1 MKNITELLPE
11 SIRKELGEDSL
22 KAIVE
27 AFEQA
32 VETKV
37 NEKVNLAVECAE
49 ANFDEEARKN
59 IDELMEM
66 SELNYKLKTAK
77 AFNVIKEKHEKQ
89 IQKLKAHYEKQLKE
103 HAETFKKQLVARI
116 DESIKK
122 GVARA
127 IPTKQ
132 LKESLRNHTAMNVL
146 KHMRELLAVNE
157 SAAKQAIMPAIRE
170 AKKRIDEG
178 VEKSTLL
185 EERNKTL
192 VEENKSLKASLYL
205 AERTKSMS
213 PDAQNYIKRVMKGA
227 TEKFIKENLDSV
239 YGMFQSQD
247 NARREAVAKST
258 LEARLSSKQSKETQK
273 LNRGKLVE
281 RRSRPAAKPIN
292 ESSVIGDFISMLESA
307 EED

>member
-11 SIRKELGEDSL
+11 SIRRELGEDSL

-32 VETKV
+32 VQTKV
-37 NEKVNLAVECAE
+37 NEQVALAVECAE

-66 SELNYKLKTAK
+66 SELNFKLKTAK
-77 AFNVIKEKHEKQ
+77 AFNIIKEKHEKQ
-89 IQKLKAHYEKQLKE
+89 IQKLKAHYEGQLKE

-185 EERNKTL
+185 EERNKSL

-227 TEKFIKENLDSV
+227 TQKFIQENLDSV

-258 LEARLSSKQSKETQK
+258 MEARLSSKQSKETQK

-281 RRSRPAAKPIN
+281 RRSRPVAKPIN
-292 ESSVIGDFISMLESA
+292 ESSVIGGFIDMLESA

>member
-11 SIRKELGEDSL
+11 SIRRELGEDSL

-32 VETKV
+32 VQTKV
-37 NEKVNLAVECAE
+37 NEQVALAVECAE

-66 SELNYKLKTAK
+66 SELNFKLKTAK
-77 AFNVIKEKHEKQ
+77 AFNIIKEKHEKQ
-89 IQKLKAHYEKQLKE
+89 IQKLKAHYEGQLKE

-122 GVARA
+122 GVTRA

-146 KHMRELLAVNE
+146 KHMRGLLAVNE

-185 EERNKTL
+185 EERNKSL

-227 TEKFIKENLDSV
+227 TQKFIQENLDSV

-258 LEARLSSKQSKETQK
+258 MEARLSSKQSKESQK

-281 RRSRPAAKPIN
+281 RRSRPVAKPIN
-292 ESSVIGDFISMLESA
+292 ESSVIGGFIDMLESA